1 MRLSP
6 ERPPDAPISTL
17 AREKQ
22 NPAPKDE
29 TSGRVRRVGIGDEAS
44 LVEGACLSVDV
55 EEGIGPVACQSGVVG
70 GGDQDLGRVVDV
82 DCVLC

>member
-1 MRLSP
+1 MRLRP

-70 GGDQDLGRVVDV
+70 GGDQGLGRVVDV

>member
-22 NPAPKDE
+22 DPAPEHE
-29 TSGRVRRVGIGDEAS
+29 TSSRVRRVGIGDETC
-44 LVEGACLSVDV
+44 LVKLACLRVDV
-55 EEGIGPVACQSGVVG
+55 KQGIGPV
-70 GGDQDLGRVVDV
+70 DR
-82 DCVLC
+82 